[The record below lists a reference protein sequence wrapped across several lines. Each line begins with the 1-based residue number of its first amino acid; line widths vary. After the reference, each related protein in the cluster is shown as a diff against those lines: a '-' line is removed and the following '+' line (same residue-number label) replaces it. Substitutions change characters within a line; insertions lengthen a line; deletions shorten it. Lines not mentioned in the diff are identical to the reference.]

1 MKSRTFCCSGA
12 IMKKDLLRGAPL
24 WGIYLLIWLVAMP
37 LSLLSQRGW
46 RDPVE
51 MQYLVLEAAVVSS
64 HIIPFFYGLGVAC
77 LLFSYLYRSR
87 NANFFAALP
96 LRRESLF
103 AAKYLTGLLY
113 LLLPNLVISVVTVL
127 MGAALGVNVAAQV
140 LAWFAMSALGY
151 VFYFSFAVLC
161 AMVVGH
167 LAALPLLYGVLHFTA
182 IVLETIVR
190 ALMDNFVYG
199 WYSAGYTLE
208 FLSPL
213 WYCLTG
219 HGASAN
225 WTYDDAIHLT
235 GCYLTGWKTVLI
247 YAAVGVVFAL
257 AAFWM
262 YRRRRMESAGDVI
275 AVRQLKPVFLYC
287 FTVGCSLVIGWILA
301 TMLDSDSESGRFLPV
316 LCCLL
321 VGAVLGYFGGEMLL
335 HKSLRVF
342 RKRNWANCAVACAVI
357 AAALCCCRLD
367 VFGYSS
373 YVPEAE
379 AVAAVSLDY
388 NNSYSEDPRLIA
400 QVTALHQDIVDQRPE
415 TDQAGSRW
423 IYLGYRLKNGK
434 EICRCYLL
442 PQPDGSAVTGG
453 TLLERFEDAFN
464 DPDYIVART
473 LPTGYTEADIRLV
486 YVSGRTAD
494 EQPYEKYLS
503 AAEGYALLKNAVEPD
518 LRESGMGVVEWTYR
532 TDRQE
537 KVDVETSS
545 DWYVGIEIEFQDHQ
559 RCYLSLT
566 SDAVHTIQTLMDL
579 GVPAE
584 LFGSES

>member
-24 WGIYLLIWLVAMP
+24 WSIYLLIWLVAMP

-51 MQYLVLEAAVVSS
+51 MQYLVLEAAAASS
-64 HIIPFFYGLGVAC
+64 HIIPFFYGLGAAC

-87 NANFFAALP
+87 SANFFAALP

-103 AAKYLTGLLY
+103 ATKYVTGLMY

-127 MGAALGVNVAAQV
+127 IGAVLGVNLAAQV

-167 LAALPLLYGVLHFTA
+167 LAALPLLYGVLNFTA

-190 ALMDNFVYG
+190 ALMENFVYG
-199 WYSAGYTLE
+199 WYSTGYTLE

-225 WTYDDAIHLT
+225 LTYGDAPNLT
-235 GCYLTGWKTVLI
+235 VCNLTGWKTVLI

-301 TMLDSDSESGRFLPV
+301 LILIDNTEGGHFL
-316 LCCLL
+316 
-321 VGAVLGYFGGEMLL
+321 AVLGCLLAGAVMGYFSGEMLL

-342 RKRNWANCAVACAVI
+342 RKRNWANCAVVCAVI
-357 AAALCCCRLD
+357 AAALCCCRFD
-367 VFGYSS
+367 VFGYSN
-373 YVPEAE
+373 YVPEAAE
-379 AVAAVSLDY
+379 VAAVSLDA
-388 NNSYSEDPRLIA
+388 NNGYSDSPQLIA
-400 QVTALHQDIVDQRPE
+400 QVVDLHRDIVDQRPDE
-415 TDQAGSRW
+415 NLSGAGSR
-423 IYLGYRLKNGK
+423 IVVFRYRLQNGK
-434 EICRCYLL
+434 EVSRCYRL
-442 PQPDGSAVTGG
+442 PQSETPSDGSR
-453 TLLERFEDAFN
+453 TLLGRFEDAYN

-473 LPTGYTEADIRLV
+473 LPADYTEADIRLV
-486 YVSGRTAD
+486 YFFGNAAD
-494 EQPYEKYLS
+494 GSSYEKYLS
-503 AAEGYALLKNAVEPD
+503 AAEGYTLLKTAVEPD
-518 LRESGMGVVEWTYR
+518 LRESSMGFTQWEDQPATA
-532 TDRQE
+532 E
-537 KVDVETSS
+537 AAPETVS
-545 DWYVGIEIEFQDHQ
+545 DWEAYIEIEFQEH
-559 RCYLSLT
+559 RYSYLLLT
-566 SDAVHTIQTLMDL
+566 PDATRTIQALLDL
-579 GVPAE
+579 GIPE
-584 LFGSES
+584 EMFE